1 MTLKVRLAV
10 SNASLRNALLRSLE
24 QEGDVVILAATAR
37 SDEPAADLLVVHA
50 APQSPDTFELIRSV
64 RSSQPRTRAIMLFEQ
79 PTDQAVRDAIAAGA
93 SGIAATTQP
102 LRELLGAIRIV
113 AQGGSYMCPNIIALD
128 VQR

>member
-10 SNASLRNALLRSLE
+10 SNATLRNVLLRSLE
-24 QEGDVVILAATAR
+24 QEGDFVILPATAR
-37 SDEPAADLLVVHA
+37 SDEPAADLLVVDA
-50 APQSPDTFELIRSV
+50 APQRPDTLALIQSV
-64 RSSQPRTRAIMLFEQ
+64 RRSQPRTRVITLFEQ

-113 AQGGSYMCPNIIALD
+113 AQGGSYVCPNIIAVD
-128 VQR
+128 VRR